1 MVSCSPGEEFSFIQ
15 RDRAKPTNGGQ
26 TLTFRLN
33 SRSLDI
39 LSLLVA
45 SEKPL
50 ASKDIARQLNVSSRM
65 VRSSIAPAEPW
76 LREKQITV
84 RKVPG
89 EGFSLIGSE
98 RAKRDLTQMIREY
111 AEPLPCLSP
120 AERVQASLLTL
131 FFADSPPQIKQLQE
145 ILNVSRTTTI
155 KVLDS
160 SATWLQDYNLELIR
174 RPNFGCMIHGNERDW
189 RNGVVDLIQESAGD
203 ARILAR
209 LQGTRT
215 VVEISYRTRTGL
227 EDALSKVWSQLD
239 TSLVR
244 KVLLPIETAL
254 TGTLSDQACIKLF
267 LHLAVAIYR
276 SRIAKSISV
285 FPQITKD
292 PGSVQGLSKAREIGT
307 LVAEQ
312 FGLYLPETEI
322 DWIALQL
329 QDNGLL
335 PPETDRAVV
344 DKRSETDSAIRRI
357 IDQFLIQVSL
367 SLHPSLSVDADLIR
381 NLTSHFETILDP
393 QSRGQ
398 IVKNPLIGEVKNQY
412 PYIFSVARQNSV
424 AFKDQ
429 LGRELSEVE
438 IGHIAICL
446 IAAMERLRLLG
457 RISRKVMVVCSAG
470 VVTAWLLVSRLR
482 AEFPDVEVVEVISAL
497 GLENRKCFDDIDFIV
512 STVPVRI
519 KNLPS
524 RRVNPLLGPE
534 ECKALREMFQESGI
548 ISLENKLSCRQTVQ
562 LSDLLTSETI
572 ELGVAAENWQEV
584 VEKAG
589 ARLVERGAIE
599 PKFIRSM
606 KEIILEFG
614 PYMVVW
620 PGVVLLHAPPDG
632 VRELCMGL
640 ISLRQPVC
648 FGHQKNDPV
657 QLAII
662 LGAIDNHSHL
672 TALQMLNRMMHDAE
686 ARFAIQ
692 ATLHKSVIL
701 HWISRYSNSTEM

>member
-1 MVSCSPGEEFSFIQ
+1 M
-15 RDRAKPTNGGQ
+15 
-26 TLTFRLN
+26 TFRLN
-33 SRSLDI
+33 SRSLDV
-39 LSLLVA
+39 LSLLVN

-65 VRSSIAPAEPW
+65 VRSSIAPTEPW

-111 AEPLPCLSP
+111 DEPLPCLSP
-120 AERVQASLLTL
+120 AERVQVSLLTL
-131 FFADSPPQIKQLQE
+131 FFADTPPQIKQLQE

-160 SATWLQDYNLELIR
+160 AEAWLQDYNLELIR

-189 RNGVVDLIQESAGD
+189 RNGVVELIQESAGD
-203 ARILAR
+203 ARILAQ

-227 EDALSKVWSQLD
+227 EEALSKVWGQLD
-239 TSLVR
+239 ASLVR
-244 KVLLPIETAL
+244 KVILPMEAEF
-254 TGTLSDQACIKLF
+254 TGTLSDQACIKLL

-276 SRIAKSISV
+276 SRIGKSIGI

-292 PGSVQGLSKAREIGT
+292 SGSVQRLSNAREIGT

-322 DWIALQL
+322 DWIALLL
-329 QDNGLL
+329 QDTGLL
-335 PPETDRAVV
+335 RPETNRAVG
-344 DKRSETDSAIRRI
+344 DEMLETDSAIRRI
-357 IDQFLIQVSL
+357 IDQFLMQVSL
-367 SLHPSLSVDADLIR
+367 SLHPSLKVDADLIR
-381 NLTSHFETILDP
+381 NLTFHFDAILNP

-398 IVKNPLIGEVKNQY
+398 ITKNPLVGEIKSQY
-412 PYIFSVARQNSV
+412 PYVFSVARQNSV
-424 AFKDQ
+424 VLKDQ

-438 IGHIAICL
+438 IGDIAICL
-446 IAAMERLRLLG
+446 IATMERLRLLG

-482 AEFPDVEVVEVISAL
+482 AEFPEVEVVEVVSAL
-497 GLENRKCFDDIDFIV
+497 GLENRKCFDGIDFIV

-524 RRVNPLLGPE
+524 RQVNPLLGPE
-534 ECKALREMFQESGI
+534 DCKALREMFHENGRA
-548 ISLENKLSCRQTVQ
+548 SLENKLSCRQTVQ

-572 ELGVAAENWQEV
+572 ELGVAAEDWQEV
-584 VEKAG
+584 VEKSG
-589 ARLVERGAIE
+589 AKLVERGAIE
-599 PKFIRSM
+599 SKFIRSM
-606 KEIILEFG
+606 KEIIVEFG
-614 PYMVVW
+614 PYMVLW
-620 PGVVLLHAPPDG
+620 PGVVLLHAPPDS
-632 VRELCMGL
+632 VRQLCMGL
-640 ISLRQPVC
+640 ISLRHPVC

-657 QLAII
+657 QLAVI
-662 LGAIDNHSHL
+662 LGAIDNHSHV
-672 TALQMLNRMMHDAE
+672 TALQALNRMMQDKE
-686 ARFAIQ
+686 AISAIQ
-692 ATLHKSVIL
+692 ATLYKSVVL